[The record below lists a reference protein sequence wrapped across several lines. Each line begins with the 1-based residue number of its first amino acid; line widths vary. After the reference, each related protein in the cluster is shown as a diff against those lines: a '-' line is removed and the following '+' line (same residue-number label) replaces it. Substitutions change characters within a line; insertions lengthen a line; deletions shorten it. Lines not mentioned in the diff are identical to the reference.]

1 MINRFLIRVKV
12 IQALY
17 SYLLNQPDR
26 TIKKAVKELREGFDK
41 SYELYFYYLQLIVEL
56 TNMQDRRLD
65 DARNKFLPTEE
76 EVHPNTRF
84 IDNRLVKLLN
94 ANEDFREFCDK
105 HSVSWTDDIVFMR
118 LLLDKVINSDY
129 YKAYM
134 QSDAQDGGLGDDCEL
149 WRNIIKNVLVNDEDF
164 IDHIEN
170 MSVHW
175 SIEDN
180 DVMSQFALKTIRRFE
195 MGDDKPIMPMY
206 KDEEDARFGEE
217 LFGLAINEMEENN
230 MLIDKAVDTSR
241 WSHERV
247 ALMDRIIMC
256 AAISEMRHYSLTI
269 PVNVTLNEY
278 IELAKIFSTPN
289 SGQFVNGVL
298 NGIAHSLDLPQ
309 GSKPRKK

>member
-17 SYLLNQPDR
+17 SYVLNRPDR
-26 TIKKAVKELREGFDK
+26 TVKQAVHELQNSFDK
-41 SYELYFYYLQLIVEL
+41 SYELYFYFLQLIVEL

-76 EVHPNTRF
+76 EMNPDTRF

-94 ANEDFREFCDK
+94 ANEDFSEYCE
-105 HSVSWTDDIVFMR
+105 HHNVSWTDDIVFMR
-118 LLLDKVINSDY
+118 LLLDKVLNSDY

-134 QSDAQDGGLGDDCEL
+134 QRGEQDTTLGDDCEL
-149 WRNIIKNVLVNDEDF
+149 WRNLIKNVLANDEDF

-175 SIEDN
+175 SIEDC
-180 DVMSQFALKTIRRFE
+180 DMMSQFAIKTIRRFE
-195 MGDDKPIMPMY
+195 TGDDKPIMPMY
-206 KDEEDARFGEE
+206 KDEEDARFGED
-217 LFGLAINEMEENN
+217 LFGWAIDEMEENN

-256 AAISEMRHYSLTI
+256 AAISEMRHYYLTI
-269 PVNVTLNEY
+269 PVSVTLNEY

-298 NGIAHSLDLPQ
+298 NGIAHSLDLPR
-309 GSKPRKK
+309 GAKPKK